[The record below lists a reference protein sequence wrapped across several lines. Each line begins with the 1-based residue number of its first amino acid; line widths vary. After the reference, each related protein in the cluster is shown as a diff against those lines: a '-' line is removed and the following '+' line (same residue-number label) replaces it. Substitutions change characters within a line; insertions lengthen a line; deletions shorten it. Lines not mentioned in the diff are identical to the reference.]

1 VTTSPTISVFGVD
14 PSTKRIG
21 LARPDGTTVS
31 LRARA
36 GAEDPIRRRH
46 ELRTAVRRELRCWP
60 EATLLVVE
68 GYALGAVPG
77 RLALVRLGEIGGA
90 VRDEAF
96 EAGLDVV
103 EISPAALKVEATGN
117 GRASK
122 AEVVAAAVAA
132 GASPRNDDEAD
143 AWWLSEIGRRAL
155 AGAPLSPKVAAL
167 SWPSPTT
174 GRTST

>member
-1 VTTSPTISVFGVD
+1 MTTSATTVFGLD

-21 LARPDGTTVS
+21 LTRPDGTTVS
-31 LRARA
+31 IRARA

-46 ELRTAVRRELRCWP
+46 ELRVAVRRELRCWP

-68 GYALGAVPG
+68 GYNLGAVPG

-103 EISPAALKVEATGN
+103 EVAPAALKLEATGK
-117 GRASK
+117 GTASK
-122 AEVVAAAVAA
+122 DEVLEAARVAGAAVQ
-132 GASPRNDDEAD
+132 NDDEAD
-143 AWWLSEIGRRAL
+143 AWWLHEIGRRAL
-155 AGAPLSPKVAAL
+155 AGLPLSAKVAAL
-167 SWPSPTT
+167 PWPRRTT
-174 GRTST
+174 T

>member
-1 VTTSPTISVFGVD
+1 MTASPTTSVFGCD

-21 LARPDGTTVS
+21 LARPDGSTVS
-31 LRARA
+31 IRARA
-36 GAEDPIRRRH
+36 GADDPIRRRH
-46 ELRTAVRRELRCWP
+46 ELRSAVRLEIRRWP

-103 EISPAALKVEATGN
+103 EVSPASVKVEATGN
-117 GRASK
+117 GNASK
-122 AEVVAAAVAA
+122 AAVVAAAVAA
-132 GASPRNDDEAD
+132 GGAPRNDDEAD
-143 AWWLSEIGRRAL
+143 AWWLREIGRRAL
-155 AGAPLSPKVAAL
+155 TGAPLSAKVAAL
-167 SWPSPTT
+167 PWPSPT